1 MRSPFRGLPRAFVVL
16 WWGMLVNRLGGF
28 VVPFLAIYLTSQ
40 RGFSVERVGLIL
52 SLYGAG
58 SVLAGPLGGWLSDRL
73 GRKAVM
79 VTSLCLGAC
88 SVLSLAAVQRGPAVA
103 LAVFCVSFLG
113 DMYRPACSAMVA
125 DLIPD
130 QRQRAFGLVYWAINL
145 GFSGAMIVAGALM
158 RFGFLVLF
166 TADAATSLAFA
177 VLVALFV
184 PETRPEGGT
193 AHPLH
198 IAAPFR
204 DGGFVAFF
212 LLMLGIAI
220 IYSQAHCTLPVDMQ
234 RHGISAAGFGYIIAI
249 NGVMIAILQP
259 WVGQRLG
266 RLPPARVLALNGLL
280 TGVGF
285 GIQALAGGAPIYVAA
300 IVVWT
305 LGEIIGA
312 PMASTVVASLSPA
325 SLRGTYQGAL
335 QTAWGG
341 GAFLAPML
349 GGFAMG
355 SFGGP
360 ALWVGCMVL
369 GCLVGLGHWLVTGA
383 ILQRRSAR
391 NFSMMSGQPQPE
403 V

>member
-1 MRSPFRGLPRAFVVL
+1 VRSPFRGLPRTFVVL

-73 GRKAVM
+73 GRKTVM
-79 VTSLCLGAC
+79 LASLCLGAA
-88 SVLSLAAVQRGPAVA
+88 SALALALVRSGPAVA
-103 LAVFCVSFLG
+103 CAVFCVSFLG

-130 QRQRAFGLVYWAINL
+130 ERQRAFGLVYWAINL
-145 GFSGAMIVAGALM
+145 GFSGAMIVAGVLM
-158 RFGFLVLF
+158 RFGYLVLF
-166 TADAATSLAFA
+166 AADAATTLAFA
-177 VLVALFV
+177 ALVALRIQ
-184 PETRPEGGT
+184 ETRPEGAQ

-204 DGGFVAFF
+204 DGRFVSFF
-212 LLMLGIAI
+212 LLMLGIAV

-234 RHGISAAGFGYIIAI
+234 SHGISAAGYGYIIAI
-249 NGVMIAILQP
+249 NGVMIVLLQP
-259 WVGQRLG
+259 WVSQRLG
-266 RLPPARVLALNGLL
+266 RLPPARMLAFSGLL
-280 TGVGF
+280 VGAGF
-285 GIQALAGGAPIYVAA
+285 GIQALAGGVPVYVAA

-305 LGEIIGA
+305 LGEIVGA
-312 PMASTVVASLSPA
+312 PMGAAVVASLAPA
-325 SLRGTYQGAL
+325 SLRGTYQGAFGM
-335 QTAWGG
+335 AWGG

-349 GGFAMG
+349 GGFVMG
-355 SFGGP
+355 RWGGP
-360 ALWVGCMVL
+360 SLWVGCLAL
-369 GCLVGLGHWLVTGA
+369 GCLVGVGHWFVTGA
-383 ILQRRSAR
+383 ILDRGAARRPR
-391 NFSMMSGQPQPE
+391 L